1 MVHVDRRLAAV
12 RDAGEAVIEVLNI
25 GFRPAK
31 NENAHEEQRLEEDPR
46 YGPCLEALRSAMN
59 EFSSVEINEYPED
72 PSVRYLTA
80 ERQFQNEFL
89 CEIAVLYESEGTGEI
104 IVGVETANGVICPIE
119 GEYFEL
125 SPLRVGRHVAQ
136 AELAILVAELG
147 SCAKALDYWIKKD
160 QNLTY
165 DREEKSYTYNPN
177 SKSPLAQSWHTTR
190 GVTKQ
195 AVSNNASSASNSLHE
210 RSEDSDPWI

>member
-1 MVHVDRRLAAV
+1 MVHTDRRLAAV

-31 NENAHEEQRLEEDPR
+31 NENAHEEQGLEEDPK

-59 EFSSVEINEYPED
+59 EFSSVEINESPEA
-72 PSVRYLTA
+72 PSVRHLIA
-80 ERQFQNEFL
+80 ERQFKDEFL
-89 CEIAVLYESEGTGEI
+89 CEIAVLYRSEGTGDV
-104 IVGVETANGVICPIE
+104 IVSVETANGVIHPIE
-119 GEYFEL
+119 GEYYEL
-125 SPLRVGRHVAQ
+125 SPLGVGRHVAQ

-160 QNLTY
+160 QDLTY
-165 DREEKSYTYNPN
+165 DQEKESYTYKSNG
-177 SKSPLAQSWHTTR
+177 KSPLAQSWHTTR

>member
-1 MVHVDRRLAAV
+1 MVHTDRRLAAV
-12 RDAGEAVIEVLNI
+12 RDAGEAVIEMLNI

-31 NENAHEEQRLEEDPR
+31 NENAHEEQGLEQDPR

-59 EFSSVEINEYPED
+59 EFSSVEINECPEV
-72 PSVRYLTA
+72 PSKRHLVA
-80 ERQFQNEFL
+80 ERQFKDELL
-89 CEIAVLYESEGTGEI
+89 CEIAVSYRSDGTGDV
-104 IVGVETANGVICPIE
+104 IVGVETANGVIHPIE

-125 SPLRVGRHVAQ
+125 SPLEVGRHVAQ

-147 SCAKALDYWIKKD
+147 SCAKSLDYWIKKD

-165 DREEKSYTYNPN
+165 DPEKESYTYKSN
-177 SKSPLAQSWHTTR
+177 SKSPLARSWHTTR

>member
-1 MVHVDRRLAAV
+1 MVHADRRLAAV
-12 RDAGEAVIEVLNI
+12 RDAGEAVIEILEI

-31 NENAHEEQRLEEDPR
+31 NENAHDQQGLEEDPK

-59 EFSSVEINEYPED
+59 EFDSVEVNEYPET
-72 PSVRYLTA
+72 PSARHLIA
-80 ERQFQNEFL
+80 ERQFKDELL
-89 CEIAVLYESEGTGEI
+89 CEMAVLYQSDGTGE
-104 IVGVETANGVICPIE
+104 VVVSVETANEVIWPIE

-125 SPLRVGRHVAQ
+125 DPLQVGRHVAQ

-160 QNLTY
+160 QNI
-165 DREEKSYTYNPN
+165 TYNREKESYEYRSN
-177 SKSPLAQSWHTTR
+177 NKSPLANSWHSIR

-195 AVSNNASSASNSLHE
+195 AVSNNAGSASNSLHK